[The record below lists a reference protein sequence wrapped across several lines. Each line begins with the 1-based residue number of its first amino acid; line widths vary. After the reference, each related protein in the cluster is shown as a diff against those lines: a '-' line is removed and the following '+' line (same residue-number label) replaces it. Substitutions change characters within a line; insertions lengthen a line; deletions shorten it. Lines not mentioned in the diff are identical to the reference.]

1 MKPYLTTDA
10 ATLYHARAEEVYP
23 HLDPGSVAMVWSDGP
38 YAMNKAE
45 WDRMGVD
52 GLADWYAPHVEAWG
66 RVCAPSATVYLW
78 NTAEGW
84 ARIDPVMRAAG
95 WTFRVLLTWLK
106 TNPPSQKGQEA
117 LTCWADFTEVC
128 GVYQRNAWELDTCAG
143 EMIAHAAGRD
153 DRNWIREWLC
163 TEWDEAG
170 LTRRAADEA
179 MGTNGMAGRHYF
191 GRSQWELPTWERY
204 QTLATCAQR
213 DGAPRARPYLVHP
226 KVWPDGG
233 LRASYDHLR
242 AEYDHLRAEYDHLRA
257 EYEAARVPFTAPTGH
272 VGNVWTAPMVPPSR
286 RLVSP
291 DGQTHECEKP
301 LAFAERA
308 VRAST
313 RVGDTILDP
322 FAGTNRIA
330 LACHH
335 LPEEERRHAI
345 GIEMDRRWLEA
356 IRPALVADHTAGLP
370 KGQAAL
376 FGRAA

>member
-1 MKPYLTTDA
+1 MIEPYLTTDA

-128 GVYQRNAWELDTCAG
+128 GVYQRNAWDLNGGPAQ
-143 EMIAHAAGRD
+143 MIGHAAGAD
-153 DRNWIREWLC
+153 EKNWIRLWLAEEW
-163 TEWDEAG
+163 EATG
-170 LTRRAADEA
+170 LPRSAVDLAQGTAT
-179 MGTNGMAGRHYF
+179 MGQRHYF
-191 GRSQWELPTWERY
+191 AQSQWFLPTWENY
-204 QTLATCAQR
+204 QKMAAYAAEHGRFR
-213 DGAPRARPYLVHP
+213 DRPYLVHP
-226 KVWPDGG
+226 KVWPDGD

-242 AEYDHLRAEYDHLRA
+242 ASYDHLRAT
-257 EYEAARVPFTAPTGH
+257 YEAARVAFTAPTGH
-272 VGNVWTAPMVPPSR
+272 TGNVWTAPMVPPSR
-286 RLVSP
+286 RLLTL
-291 DGQTHECEKP
+291 DGETHECEKP
-301 LAFAERA
+301 LAFADRA
-308 VRAST
+308 IRAST
-313 RVGDTILDP
+313 RPGDVILDP

-330 LACHH
+330 LACRR

-356 IRPALVADHTAGLP
+356 IRPALVADHAAGLP
-370 KGQAAL
+370 KGQVGL
-376 FGRAA
+376 FR

>member
-23 HLDPGSVAMVWSDGP
+23 RLDPGSVAMVWSDGP

-95 WTFRVLLTWLK
+95 WRFRALIVWGKGHTPAQIGYASLTTWID
-106 TNPPSQKGQEA
+106 S
-117 LTCWADFTEVC
+117 TEV
-128 GVYQRNAWELDTCAG
+128 AG
-143 EMIAHAAGRD
+143 CYTRGEPCFHGTP
-153 DRNWIREWLC
+153 ESL
-163 TEWDEAG
+163 TEWRMSSHEWKAERLQSDELRVRKRG
-170 LTRRAADEA
+170 CAAEVVP
-179 MGTNGMAGRHYF
+179 
-191 GRSQWELPTWERY
+191 L
-204 QTLATCAQR
+204 
-213 DGAPRARPYLVHP
+213 HP
-226 KVWPDGG
+226 C
-233 LRASYDHLR
+233 
-242 AEYDHLRAEYDHLRA
+242 
-257 EYEAARVPFTAPTGH
+257 
-272 VGNVWTAPMVPPSR
+272 
-286 RLVSP
+286 
-291 DGQTHECEKP
+291 QKP

-356 IRPALVADHTAGLP
+356 IRPALVADHAAGLP

-376 FGRAA
+376 FGRLT